1 MSKAKH
7 FVLIGLGSFGTAVAR
22 RLSQNGCRVTGI
34 DASPSHVEALK
45 DVLYEALIGD
55 ATEKSA
61 FDGLEL
67 AHVDTVIISLGEDMA
82 RSLLATLHAKECGAK
97 RIVVKAVSRDHMK
110 LLANMG
116 VSRVVFPETDIAVQ
130 LADQLTWTNMLDLLA
145 IDSEF
150 SFMETAVPN
159 SMSGQTLLE
168 ADIRKKYGIWV
179 VGIRDAL
186 TQKLR
191 MFPETNHVFTDDQA
205 ILLLGK
211 TSDLE
216 QFRNLE

>member
-34 DASPSHVEALK
+34 DASPNHVEALK

>member
-1 MSKAKH
+1 MSKPKH

-22 RLSQNGCRVTGI
+22 RLCQNGCRVTGI
-34 DASPSHVEALK
+34 DASPNHVESLK
-45 DVLYEALIGD
+45 DILYEALVGD

-67 AHVDTVIISLGEDMA
+67 AQVDTVIISLGEDMA

-159 SMSGQTLLE
+159 SMNGQTLLE

-205 ILLLGK
+205 ILMLGK

-216 QFRNLE
+216 KFRNLD